1 MEEQKRIRQF
11 SPIQWLKGR
20 QPWVRGMILNGAV
33 FLLLIVVF
41 FMTGSYM
48 YGPAKNARAYYEAKL
63 AGDWNRMYDCC
74 VFPESSFLSKQNF
87 VNAMSYRTNQDTDE
101 QELPEISSYIMRKK
115 GKNGNQVNYQ
125 VNYSLKDD
133 GDAQI
138 ESLVMERGSSVL

>member
-63 AGDWNRMYDCC
+63 AGD
-74 VFPESSFLSKQNF
+74 
-87 VNAMSYRTNQDTDE
+87 
-101 QELPEISSYIMRKK
+101 
-115 GKNGNQVNYQ
+115 
-125 VNYSLKDD
+125 
-133 GDAQI
+133 
-138 ESLVMERGSSVL
+138 